1 MRVSAKGEYAMLA
14 MYELARNF
22 EAGGVLTI
30 DQIARRQ
37 SIPHP
42 FLVQILQDLKK
53 SGLVESRRGAGG
65 GYRLAYAPRDV
76 SLGQVLRLI
85 DGPVLPFKCSV
96 SCNGVNSCPR
106 ADTCPV
112 SYVWND
118 LRAAIEGVLDTTTF
132 QDVLNG
138 KSSPR
143 VAVAAAP

>member
-14 MYELARNF
+14 MYELARNH
-22 EAGGVLTI
+22 ASTGVLTI

-65 GYRLAYAPRDV
+65 GYRLASHPRDV

-106 ADTCPV
+106 AETCPV

-118 LRAAIEGVLDTTTF
+118 VRDAIEGVLDSTTF
-132 QDVLNG
+132 EDVLNG
-138 KSSPR
+138 KSSPQ
-143 VAVAAAP
+143 VAVAGS